1 VTDEQLILVLA
12 AAAVGA
18 LVVIAL
24 TAILLAIAVRRLLR
38 DLAGLSAAAEETT
51 SLINEQLPATLADLR
66 GASANLARLSGE
78 LDPRLERVDG
88 LLDESEQTLLSL
100 RATVEAAEE
109 MVRGPAAAVDRARRT
124 VRAAGEGLARGAD
137 KLRRGVEEAA
147 GRRERD

>member
-1 VTDEQLILVLA
+1 MTDEQLILVLA

-24 TAILLAIAVRRLLR
+24 TAIFLAIAVRRLLR

-51 SLINEQLPATLADLR
+51 RLVNEQLPATLTDLR
-66 GASANLARLSGE
+66 GASANVARLSGE